1 MPKIDTP
8 SALPIPVNIGP
19 SVKEE
24 AAGYIPL
31 TSFFNDPYV
40 IAHMALAKEIGDQ
53 QQGGV
58 IKKFL
63 NKKDSFLN
71 SEEKVKNMDYSIADG
86 FLYRAH
92 RSDSQTVMM
101 MGITRNTEQN
111 TSESFDDY
119 LAKLFNH
126 TASHGSQSAV
136 LSFSSQKNKAKK
148 FMSEEKILL
157 KINAD
162 SEADRNEFISTP
174 QLILQH
180 GGRLL
185 ETGKID
191 RLTLISAIDQLNN
204 KEHEFFYIG
213 KPDGYHYGEVP
224 PYKVESFGSGKKH
237 NEYVGHLCRGLKRE
251 PLPENLV
258 LREDKVG
265 VCSNSICYPDVS
277 SCLTVTLR
285 TKNSLAGVHLT
296 VASDKQHLKN
306 SLEEIKKLAK
316 DIPVEVIIGAPFSEY
331 KKHVKD
337 IDLNTRARLKKIIS
351 KVFPRSDIQ
360 MYDTSDIQSA
370 HVFVSKSAIRH
381 EDAAG
386 KPVIGNRYPG
396 VSAQN
401 EAPERSNAP
410 VTAVGVQGTAPEKSA
425 SAPATALA
433 IAIPP
438 EVSRLRTIVSLAE
451 LKEQSG
457 RRELTPE
464 QVRKALLEA
473 GVQLAEVARHPGKE
487 ILEAITGDEI
497 TGSNYSQRSE
507 ALSGALAAD
516 YFTALDTTITD
527 NETLSGDAAKSL
539 LDSPLREY
547 LTEHRGQINMH
558 PWADG
563 LSGAVNTPA
572 VSQQHGK
579 AVRALFTELKAEP
592 AIGTAW
598 APGEPASARPGVELM
613 TEKLRELA
621 SDEKAAEEK
630 LTARVAKRD
639 FNIREDVERIARIR
653 VEEKAKR
660 QETDKQAWNALRR
673 HVAGMVAGG
682 QDWRNSHARLREGI
696 EARFSQAYHAR
707 MDAYQQDRAVAA
719 QKLSAMLTNLADQ
732 LNAPA
737 RRSEADVSVPV
748 RARQSVAEDVEV
760 VNADI
765 ASKLDAIRGELDTA
779 IQKYNDGLKNNLP
792 EREMAQLL
800 SEMERTVQKMES
812 NTQTICEQMGATAGT
827 GWVQEAPSRQAVDA
841 LMQEMEKQVM
851 QDRLP
856 DVKMSSRLPDVP
868 QRSVRER
875 GKEKIALERSAHD
888 KVGNEYQG
896 PAS

>member
-1 MPKIDTP
+1 
-8 SALPIPVNIGP
+8 
-19 SVKEE
+19 
-24 AAGYIPL
+24 
-31 TSFFNDPYV
+31 
-40 IAHMALAKEIGDQ
+40 MALAKEISDHH
-53 QQGGV
+53 QGSI
-58 IKKFL
+58 IKKLF
-63 NKKDSFLN
+63 NKKDNLLD
-71 SEEKVKNMDYSIADG
+71 SEEKIKTIDYSINDG

-119 LAKLFNH
+119 LTKLFKH

-136 LSFSSQKNKAKK
+136 LSFSSRKDKAKK
-148 FMSEEKILL
+148 FMSEEKVLL

-213 KPDGYHYGEVP
+213 KPHGYHYGEVP
-224 PYKVESFGSGKKH
+224 PYKVESFGSDKKFSKPIDA
-237 NEYVGHLCRGLKRE
+237 NNKYICQERKRE

-258 LREDKVG
+258 LREDKLG
-265 VCSNSICYPDVS
+265 ICSDNICYPDIS
-277 SCLTVTLR
+277 SCLTVTIR
-285 TKNSLAGVHLT
+285 NKNSLAGIHLT
-296 VASDKQHLKN
+296 VASDKQQLKD
-306 SLEEIKKLAK
+306 SLEEIKELIK
-316 DIPVEVIIGAPFSEY
+316 DIPGDVIISAPFSEY
-331 KKHVKD
+331 KRHVKD
-337 IDLNTRARLKKIIS
+337 NDLNTRAKLKKIIS
-351 KVFPRSDIQ
+351 NVFPHSDIQ

-386 KPVIGNRYPG
+386 KPVIGNRYPE

-401 EAPERSNAP
+401 EAPERTNAP
-410 VTAVGVQGTAPEKSA
+410 VTAVGVQGTVPEKSA
-425 SAPATALA
+425 SAPAAALA
-433 IAIPP
+433 IPIPP

-457 RRELTPE
+457 RRELPPE
-464 QVRKALLEA
+464 EVRKALLEA
-473 GVQLAEVARHPGKE
+473 GVQLADVARHPGKE
-487 ILEAITGDEI
+487 ILEVITGDEI
-497 TGSNYSQRSE
+497 TGSNYSQSSE

-516 YFTALDTTITD
+516 YFTAFDTTITD
-527 NETLSGDAAKSL
+527 TEKLSGDATKSL

-547 LTEHRGQINMH
+547 VAEHRGQINMH

-572 VSQQHGK
+572 VGQQHVK
-579 AVRALFTELKAEP
+579 AVTALFTELKSEP

-598 APGEPASARPGVELM
+598 APGESASARPGVALM

-621 SDEKAAEEK
+621 SDKKAAEEK
-630 LTARVAKRD
+630 LTAHVVKRD
-639 FNIREDVERIARIR
+639 INIRKDAERIARLR

-660 QETDKQAWNALRR
+660 QEADKQAWNALGR
-673 HVAGMVAGG
+673 HVASMVAGG

-707 MDAYQQDRAVAA
+707 MDAYQQGREVAA
-719 QKLSAMLTNLADQ
+719 QKLSAMLKNLAEQ

-737 RRSEADVSVPV
+737 RKSEAQVSVAA
-748 RARQSVAEDVEV
+748 RAGQSVAKDAEV

-765 ASKLDAIRGELDTA
+765 AGRLDAIRREMDTA
-779 IQKYNDGLKNNLP
+779 IQAYNDGLKNKLP
-792 EREMAQLL
+792 EHEMAQRL
-800 SEMERTVQKMES
+800 SALERTLRKMELT
-812 NTQTICEQMGATAGT
+812 TQKICEQMGATAGT
-827 GWVQEAPSRQAVDA
+827 GWVPESPSRQAVDA
-841 LMQEMEKQVM
+841 LMQEMEQQVM

-856 DVKMSSRLPDVP
+856 DVEMSSRLPDVP

-896 PAS
+896 VSGRQSYL